1 MNQEQARFLADFF
14 ANVLD
19 QEWKTTAKVLAAV
32 QDTNRDYKPDD
43 KSRTA
48 WELATHLAVGDIWFL
63 DSICAGSFDYDPEVE
78 KKLSAD
84 FKTADDL
91 VEYYSREFPKRVE
104 KIRAAPAASMAREI
118 DFFGM
123 MKMPAASF
131 LSFAV
136 NHGVHHR
143 GQLAAYLRPM
153 GSKVPSIYGG
163 SADEPM

>member
-1 MNQEQARFLADFF
+1 MNQEQAKFLAEFF

-32 QDTNRDYKPDD
+32 KDGRRDYKPDD

-48 WELATHLAVGDIWFL
+48 WELATHLAVADLWFL
-63 DSICAGSFDYDPEVE
+63 DSICAGSFDYDPDAE
-78 KKLSAD
+78 KKMSAG
-84 FKTADDL
+84 FKDADDL
-91 VEYYSREFPKRVE
+91 VQFYSRELPKRVE
-104 KIRAAPAASMAREI
+104 KIRSAPAAAMAKEI
-118 DFFGM
+118 DFFGVA
-123 MKMPAASF
+123 KLPAASL
-131 LSFAV
+131 LSVAV

-163 SADEPM
+163 SADESM

>member
-1 MNQEQARFLADFF
+1 MNQEQAKFLADFF

-19 QEWKTTAKVLAAV
+19 QESKTTAKVLAAV
-32 QDTNRDYKPDD
+32 QDTGRDYKPDD
-43 KSRTA
+43 KSRSA
-48 WELATHLAVGDIWFL
+48 WDLATHLALGDIWFI
-63 DSICAGSFDYDPEVE
+63 DSICAGSFDFDPEAE
-78 KKLSAD
+78 KKMAAG
-84 FKTADDL
+84 FKTSNDL
-91 VEYYSREFPKRVE
+91 VEFYKRELPKRVD
-104 KIRAAPAASMAREI
+104 KIRSAPAASMAREI

-131 LSFAV
+131 LSFAI

-153 GSKVPSIYGG
+153 GSRVPSIYGG

>member
-1 MNQEQARFLADFF
+1 MGAGD
-14 ANVLD
+14 
-19 QEWKTTAKVLAAV
+19 
-32 QDTNRDYKPDD
+32 P
-43 KSRTA
+43 SRGRR
-48 WELATHLAVGDIWFL
+48 HLVL

-78 KKLSAD
+78 KKTSEG
-84 FKTADDL
+84 FKTANDL
-91 VEYYSREFPKRVE
+91 VEFYSREFPKRVE
-104 KIRAAPAASMAREI
+104 KIRSAPAASMAKEI

-123 MKMPAASF
+123 MTMPAASF